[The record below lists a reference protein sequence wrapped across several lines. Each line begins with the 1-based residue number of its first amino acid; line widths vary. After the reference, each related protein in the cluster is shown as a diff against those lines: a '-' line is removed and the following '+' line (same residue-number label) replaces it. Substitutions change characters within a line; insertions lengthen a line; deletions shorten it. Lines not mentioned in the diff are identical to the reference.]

1 MRTANRLLYLLASF
15 LLGYNW
21 AYSQTQADVRMGEIL
36 NSGDLFLLK
45 EEYPNLKDSVS
56 VKMLDFMVEAQFG
69 IDFNRLENAAVV
81 LDRGQHIYI
90 PVEVNGATKSYIFD
104 TGCSFGN
111 FVSEKYAEEVGL
123 KIAADLVVF
132 SDIARY
138 SCWLQCCA
146 ALFPSRG
153 LPPAHLSP

>member
-1 MRTANRLLYLLASF
+1 MGIAESRILRFYGVVSYTFPRF
-15 LLGYNW
+15 LQNPTRIQGDL
-21 AYSQTQADVRMGEIL
+21 L

-69 IDFNRLENAAVV
+69 IDFNRLENAAVA
-81 LDRGQHIYI
+81 LDRGQHINI
-90 PVEVNGATKSYIFD
+90 PVEVNGTTKSYIFG

-123 KIAADLVVF
+123 KIAAD
-132 SDIARY
+132 SAG
-138 SCWLQCCA
+138 Q
-146 ALFPSRG
+146 
-153 LPPAHLSP
+153 

>member
-21 AYSQTQADVRMGEIL
+21 AYSQTQTQADARMGEIL

-69 IDFNRLENAAVV
+69 IDFNRLENAAVA
-81 LDRGQHIYI
+81 LDRGQHINI
-90 PVEVNGATKSYIFD
+90 PVEVNGTTKSYIFG

-123 KIAADLVVF
+123 KIAAD
-132 SDIARY
+132 SAG
-138 SCWLQCCA
+138 Q
-146 ALFPSRG
+146 
-153 LPPAHLSP
+153 